1 MSFFCESDSQ
11 GVSVE
16 TLDGLCFSCHLAPLL
31 RVELEKFFP

>member
-1 MSFFCESDSQ
+1 MSFFCKSDSQ

-16 TLDGLCFSCHLAPLL
+16 TLDGLCFSCHLATLL